1 MPGGENGKAQSD
13 PKKVE
18 LTREQRISAAWDQF
32 ESYNPD
38 AKELTPSV
46 PACRLLKVGDKV
58 ELGNL
63 KDCVVAELSND
74 GRFVLVEY
82 TSVDTN
88 YGKPIFTEGRMNVW
102 PWYEV
107 FALDQ
112 IEPTRL
118 TTDRLRPTFIQS
130 DLSSLLSLA
139 LDRGVIDNPDYQR
152 GYVWTLEDKQRLIA
166 SVMAERN
173 IGSFLFV
180 KYDYEAYKGKLVVL
194 DGKQRLNALV
204 EFYTGR
210 YMYEGKFY
218 HQLSRID
225 RARFESHRVAYAHLD
240 GQRMSRAKLLEMF
253 LEMNEAGVPQ
263 SEEHLNMVRELL
275 AKEKTAES

>member
-1 MPGGENGKAQSD
+1 MAKRNS
-13 PKKVE
+13 PKPKVE
-18 LTREQRISAAWDQF
+18 LTREQRVAAAWEQF
-32 ESYNPD
+32 TSYNRD
-38 AKELTPSV
+38 LEELTPSV
-46 PACRLLKVGDKV
+46 PACRVLNVGDKV
-58 ELGNL
+58 EVGNL
-63 KDCVVAELSND
+63 KACVVVELSED

-82 TSVDTN
+82 TSVDNN
-88 YGKPIFTEGRMNVW
+88 YGNPITTEGSMNVW

-112 IEPTRL
+112 IEPTRF

-130 DLSSLLSLA
+130 DLSSLLSTSLN
-139 LDRGVIDNPDYQR
+139 RGVIDNPDYQR

-173 IGSFLFV
+173 IGNFLFV
-180 KYDYEAYKGKLVVL
+180 QYDYAVHEGKLVIL

-210 YMYEGKFY
+210 YAFEGKFY

-225 RARFESHRVAYAHLD
+225 RTRFEDLRVAYAYLD
-240 GQRMSRAKLLEMF
+240 GQRMSRAALLEMF
-253 LEMNEAGVPQ
+253 LEMNVGGVPQ